1 MRLSF
6 TKRRIMTILIW
17 LLLAVAFL
25 MVTFPVLW
33 VFLTS
38 LKPWN
43 SVFTIPPTL
52 FFKPSSVSYT
62 YLFVDSRFALG
73 VNLLLNM
80 RNSLI
85 CATSSMIIAMIASMY
100 AAYGL
105 SRYTFRG
112 KKAINGFII
121 ATRLLP
127 PIGTIIPFFLLI
139 NSLGLIDSLWGL
151 ILAYTALNI
160 PLSTWLLRGFLDEV
174 PVELDEAA
182 IIDGCGSHRTLWTI
196 VTPLCAPGLVSTAVQ
211 SFVLSWNDFSLAN
224 VLTKRQSRTLPL
236 VVSSFMTDEGVYWG
250 PLSAAAIIV
259 FIPPIV
265 LFLLTYKHLAK
276 GLTVGAVK
284 G

>member
-1 MRLSF
+1 MIWVILF
-6 TKRRIMTILIW
+6 LIMLLII
-17 LLLAVAFL
+17 
-25 MVTFPVLW
+25 FPVLW
-33 VFLTS
+33 VLLTS
-38 LKPWN
+38 IKPWQA
-43 SVFTIPPTL
+43 VFTIPPTWS
-52 FFKPSSVSYT
+52 FTPTTESYH
-62 YLFVDSRFALG
+62 YLFYDSRFALG
-73 VNLLLNM
+73 VNLSLNM

-85 CATSSMIIAMIASMY
+85 SALCSMLIANFCAIY

-105 SRYTFRG
+105 SRYVFRG

-139 NSLGLIDSLWGL
+139 NSLSLIDSLWGL
-151 ILAYTALNI
+151 ILAYTSLNI
-160 PLSTWLLRGFLDEV
+160 PLATWMLHGFLDEI

-182 IIDGCGSHRTLWTI
+182 IIDGCGTHRAIWQI

-211 SFVLSWNDFSLAN
+211 SFVLAWNDFALAN
-224 VLTKRQSRTLPL
+224 VLTKRQARTLPL

-259 FIPPIV
+259 FIPPII

-276 GLTVGAVK
+276 GLTAGAVK